1 MPSMSLEGLRDP
13 GDRYELGDVL
23 GSGVYG
29 TVYAATDSQ
38 SGDKKVAIK
47 VQGYNSDTKQDLEE
61 EYNIL
66 SELATHPN
74 FPDFYG
80 AYKKQNSSGDE
91 IWFVMQLCEGGSITD
106 LVRGLQKQNK
116 RMTEEHIAY
125 ILKETVKALVHLHEH
140 NIIHRD
146 VRGSNILV
154 THNGEIKLID
164 FGLSRNAKNSE
175 GRRGTSVGS
184 PSWMAPEVVTAAKS
198 DSSYDSRIDVWSLGI
213 TAIELGDGKAPFEDI
228 HPTRALFQIV
238 RNPPPLLYRPANWTQ
253 IYNDFIAECLEKN
266 PENRPFMVEILEH
279 PFLTNLPENDYHLT
293 CEIKSLISCITP
305 EIVSTRKPERQIRKG
320 LLQDRGEEP
329 KILRVEDLAALDGIT
344 EDSILVELEERS
356 KTGKDYTFVGDVL
369 MYLNPNEERNIY
381 DPEMQTKYQFKSRSD
396 NAPHIFCV
404 ADSAYQDMLHHDEP
418 QHIVLAG
425 ETMSGKTTQ
434 CKHLVKHLLYLG
446 LSPNKVGE
454 KIEQAIKTIHAFGNA
469 ATAFNPDSTRHIVQT
484 QITYSSS
491 GKVSGAIFW
500 LYQLDKWR
508 ITGNRTQQKATFHI
522 FYYFY
527 DYLVANNLLDKYK
540 LEPGRKYNFLH
551 TLGNDDSE
559 IKSAEGPRENTAD
572 NVDKFKEIKSYLEKM
587 EFDEAHIETI
597 FRSLA
602 AILLLG
608 EVRFQDHEDG
618 KADIKNPEISSKAAE
633 LLRLDEKKFNWALC
647 NYCVILKGQA
657 VRRKHTKNEAEEARN
672 VLAAGIYYR
681 LFDWLVNVINLKLS
695 FSRAV
700 FGDKYYTTVLD
711 LFGFECYQ
719 KNGLEQLFVNT
730 MNEQLQYFFNQR
742 VFVSE
747 MQEQEEEDISLA
759 PLQYYDNKPTVD
771 ELMMKP
777 DGLMYMVD
785 EASRSPLGSEFII
798 ETLTNKPKGPRV
810 KMSTTKDFCVAHY
823 TGKVMYETNRMAEK
837 NRDFLPP
844 EMIETM
850 RLSSD
855 MVIKQLFTNQLTK
868 SGNLTFSS
876 DQTVSVTSG
885 RKKRWGAA
893 LVAESDHGR
902 KFNTESKGE
911 YSQTRR
917 MRTAAATFR
926 ASSLEVLR
934 SLGMGPEQG
943 SIHFVRC
950 LRSNLTGAPRHFQ
963 AEVVRQQ
970 LRALAIVDTA
980 RARQKGYSCRISFPD
995 FIRRY
1000 KFLAFDFD
1008 ENVDVSRD
1016 NCRLLLVRLKMEGW
1030 TIGKTKVFLKYYNE
1044 EYLSRLY
1051 ETQVKKIVKVQCM
1064 MRAFL
1069 AKRNFATKLK
1079 KFKSQDSTATEPIDK
1094 EAANKNRKPARKKE
1108 DMSQDEAAV
1117 IIQSLSNKMDTAT
1130 RQFMKQ
1136 FCKKWKSSSIFQ
1148 VLLLYRA
1155 TKYQELV
1162 YFSQQAHLYN
1172 GNAVSAMISSN
1183 KDHIPIKN
1191 IDQRVKAS
1199 QFLGEFRPA
1208 IRKIPFRI
1216 NEFPFCD
1223 THLDP
1228 SNRVPMGDD
1237 ISWDDPFKYQ
1247 APSDYY
1253 AYVMKKNEKK
1263 KIYVREEDN
1272 KDVINFIQTPYC
1284 RDPDIAESVYQGQPY
1299 RRYDTG
1305 KRKRSIKS
1313 NRAPVPQGSSY
1324 QAANVN
1330 VRQQAANFRDLHP
1343 EKTFAP
1349 PPPSAYSNN
1358 NNYASNRG
1366 ASAGNKFS
1374 DDSRMKAG
1382 PGVKR
1387 DHNPIIEMELRGKRQ
1402 QSDGDDDNPPFNF
1415 QAMLRKTN
1423 VTRASLRRSPEPE
1436 DAYNRNTS
1444 HAQYGSNT
1452 NNNAFEGKNLR
1463 NTGYNSNVVYN
1474 SNAGQKQSGWNSSED
1489 KFQKSEYNRSQSSHM
1504 QNKKF
1509 LHGTI
1514 DEDSACEGPYGRQR
1528 KSKVKTELLPGIVM
1542 EGEVA
1547 EL

>member
-13 GDRYELGDVL
+13 GDRYTLGDVL
-23 GSGVYG
+23 GNGVYG
-29 TVYAATDSQ
+29 TVYAANDSQ

-47 VQGYNSDTKQDLEE
+47 VQSYNSDTKQDLEE

-91 IWFVMQLCEGGSITD
+91 IWFVMQLCEGGPIID
-106 LVRGLQKQNK
+106 VVRGLQKQNK
-116 RMTEEHIAY
+116 RMSEEHIAH

-154 THNGEIKLID
+154 THNGEIKLVD

-266 PENRPFMVEILEH
+266 PENRPFMVEIIEH
-279 PFLTNLPENDYHLT
+279 PFLTNLPENDFH
-293 CEIKSLISCITP
+293 
-305 EIVSTRKPERQIRKG
+305 
-320 LLQDRGEEP
+320 
-329 KILRVEDLAALDGIT
+329 
-344 EDSILVELEERS
+344 
-356 KTGKDYTFVGDVL
+356 
-369 MYLNPNEERNIY
+369 
-381 DPEMQTKYQFKSRSD
+381 MQTKYQYKSRSD

-551 TLGNDDSE
+551 TLGNDDSD
-559 IKSAEGPRENTAD
+559 IKSANGPRENTAD
-572 NVDKFKEIKSYLEKM
+572 NVDKLKEIKSYLEKM
-587 EFDEAHIETI
+587 EFDEGHIETI

-608 EVRFQDHEDG
+608 EVRFQDQEDG
-618 KADIKNPEISSKAAE
+618 KAEIKNPEVSSKAAE
-633 LLRLDEKKFNWALC
+633 LLKLDEKKFNWALC

-657 VRRKHTKNEAEEARN
+657 VRRKHSRTEAEEARN

-823 TGKVMYETNRMAEK
+823 TGKVMYETNKMAEK

-876 DQTVSVTSG
+876 DQTVSVASG
-885 RKKRWGAA
+885 RRKRWGAA
-893 LVAESDHGR
+893 LVAESESGR

-934 SLGMGPEQG
+934 SLGMGPEAG

-950 LRSNLTGAPRHFQ
+950 LRTNLTGTPRHFQ

-1094 EAANKNRKPARKKE
+1094 EAASKKPHKKKE
-1108 DMSQDEAAV
+1108 DMSQDEAAT
-1117 IIQSLSNKMDTAT
+1117 IIQSQYRGFQARKKHGNKIGGGMSSKMDTVT

-1136 FCKKWKSSSIFQ
+1136 YCKKWKSSSIFQ

-1155 TKYQELV
+1155 TKYQEFV

-1172 GNAVSAMISSN
+1172 GNAVSAMMTSN
-1183 KDHIPIKN
+1183 KDHIPLKN

-1199 QFLGEFRPA
+1199 QFLGDLKPA
-1208 IRKIPFRI
+1208 IRKIPFRM
-1216 NEFPFCD
+1216 NDFTFHD

-1228 SNRVPMGDD
+1228 ANRVPMGDD

-1305 KRKRSIKS
+1305 KRKRSVKS
-1313 NRAPVPQGSSY
+1313 NRAPIPQSSSY
-1324 QAANVN
+1324 QASGVN
-1330 VRQQAANFRDLHP
+1330 VRQQASNFRDLNP

-1349 PPPSAYSNN
+1349 PPPGAYSNN
-1358 NNYASNRG
+1358 NNYVSNRG
-1366 ASAGNKFS
+1366 VSAGSKFS
-1374 DDSRMKAG
+1374 DSENRVKAG

-1423 VTRASLRRSPEPE
+1423 VTRASLRRSPEP
-1436 DAYNRNTS
+1436 DDSYNRNTTFNN
-1444 HAQYGSNT
+1444 YGSN
-1452 NNNAFEGKNLR
+1452 NNAQGQNLR

-1474 SNAGQKQSGWNSSED
+1474 SNAGQKQSSWNSGEE
-1489 KFQKSEYNRSQSSHM
+1489 KYQKSEYNRSQSHM
-1504 QNKKF
+1504 QNRRF
-1509 LHGTI
+1509 NQGTI
-1514 DEDSACEGPYGRQR
+1514 GEDTACEGPYGRQR